1 MRMENNSQIWFRIS
15 KLPDLTLMKYA
26 SLEGN
31 GIGDILEKHLSFL
44 RLLNRKGIISN
55 ISFHLFYIYI
65 SNKDFE
71 GDKLEILLLVRGNED
86 KHTDVP

>member
-1 MRMENNSQIWFRIS
+1 MENNSQIWFRIS
-15 KLPDLTLMKYA
+15 KLPDLTLMKCA

-71 GDKLEILLLVRGNED
+71 GDKLELLLLVRGNED